1 MKKMLLSLTMIL
13 IMAGVLV
20 GCGGNDPLQIWVG
33 SESQDF
39 YQEKM
44 NEYVENY
51 NASHEEAFPFEV
63 QVKGVDTGTAAATYL
78 DDMQAGADIFTVAHD
93 NLGKLTAGSSSIAP
107 ITNEALLAQIEALN
121 PESFKQVIRS
131 TVDGTEYTF
140 GVPYIA
146 QALVLYYN
154 TKYISEE
161 QVETW
166 EGIVDAA
173 TAAEDAT
180 GDNKQA
186 LSLAGVDGYNNSF
199 LILAR
204 NAETGESSLELY
216 EDGVQENCY
225 FTGDD
230 MISVMQ
236 WGQWFFTH
244 PNGARRTTDSGWEIE
259 LKNEISISFIGGA
272 WHFSAAEAAL
282 GDNLGI
288 TVLPKFTITEEQA
301 YSSIE
306 AGTEFRSGTFADAKI
321 FVMKKNSEKA
331 GYLQD
336 ILLYLSSKD
345 MQEESFEEVA
355 NLPAYKN
362 AAEEFDA
369 FQEDTLEADLASAQ
383 VRMFEYGIPQP
394 FGVSQRYNLYYYS
407 KGAPDLI
414 IDVLE
419 NVDDEYST
427 TEAIIAEM
435 ENIEHIWKTGN
446 KLSDEE

>member
-1 MKKMLLSLTMIL
+1 MKKLVLSMAMVL
-13 IMAGVLV
+13 IMVGVLV
-20 GCGGNDPLQIWVG
+20 GCGGNDPLTIWVG
-33 SESQDF
+33 SESKDF

-51 NASHEEAFPFEV
+51 NASHEEEFPFEV
-63 QVKGVDTGTAAATYL
+63 VVKGVDTGTAASTFL
-78 DDMQAGADIFTVAHD
+78 DDTEAGADIFTVAHD
-93 NLGKLTAGSSSIAP
+93 NLGKLTAGSSAIAP
-107 ITNEALLAQIEALN
+107 VTDEALLAQIEALN
-121 PESFKQVIRS
+121 PETFKDVIKA

-154 TKYISEE
+154 TKYISED
-161 QVETW
+161 QAGTW
-166 EGIVDAA
+166 EGIVQ
-173 TAAEDAT
+173 AAEDAEAST
-180 GDNKQA
+180 GDTTQA
-186 LSLAGVDGYNNSF
+186 LSLSGVDGYNNSF
-199 LILAR
+199 LVLAE
-204 NAETGESSLELY
+204 NAETGESSLRIY
-216 EDGVQENCY
+216 ENGVQENCD

-230 MISVMQ
+230 MISIMQ

-244 PNGARRTTDSGWEIE
+244 PNGARRPTDSGWEIE

-272 WHFSAAEAAL
+272 WHFNAAQAAL

-288 TVLPKFTITEEQA
+288 TILPEFTVTESQA
-301 YSSIE
+301 YGSVE
-306 AGTEFRSGTFADAKI
+306 GGTVFQSGTFADAKI

-336 ILLYLSSKD
+336 ILLHLSSKEI
-345 MQEESFEEVA
+345 QEESFEEVA
-355 NLPAYKN
+355 NLPAYKD

-369 FQEDTLEADLASAQ
+369 FQEDSLEADLASAQ

-407 KGAPDLI
+407 KGAPELL

-419 NVDDEYST
+419 NVDGEYST
-427 TEAIIAEM
+427 TAAIIAEM

-446 KLSDEE
+446 KLTEDE